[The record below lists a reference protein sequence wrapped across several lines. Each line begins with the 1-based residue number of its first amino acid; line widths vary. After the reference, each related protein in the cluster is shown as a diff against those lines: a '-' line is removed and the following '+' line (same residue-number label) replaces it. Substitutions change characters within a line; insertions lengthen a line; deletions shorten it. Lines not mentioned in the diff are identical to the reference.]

1 MCRVSFLRSSLQ
13 SLAGW
18 GRDPAQEGS
27 AVRGRH
33 SCSWPLRSHH
43 SPRDAGGR
51 CRATDGGMGCSNRW
65 ECQSRDLINTHSQT
79 AYLPCWN
86 PYVCFCFQEAGSVPC
101 PLLAGG
107 RPLPTLDVK
116 PPERRSSR
124 SKDPPREEER
134 ERKKKKHK
142 KRSRT
147 RSRSPKYHSS
157 SKSRS
162 RSHSKAKHC
171 LPSAYRTARR
181 SRWVCRASPRPGV
194 GCGADPAAPA
204 GQQGARSSP
213 PPARCKR
220 RPQTS
225 TPACLYAEMH
235 PAISYLFKIFFNLPF
250 QNSSTIAR
258 FFSKERYL
266 NS

>member
-1 MCRVSFLRSSLQ
+1 MRVRQ
-13 SLAGW
+13 SW
-18 GRDPAQEGS
+18 
-27 AVRGRH
+27 
-33 SCSWPLRSHH
+33 
-43 SPRDAGGR
+43 
-51 CRATDGGMGCSNRW
+51 N
-65 ECQSRDLINTHSQT
+65 LINIHFKT

-86 PYVCFCFQEAGSVPC
+86 PDVCFCFQEAGTVPC

-116 PPERRSSR
+116 PPEGRSSR

-181 SRWVCRASPRPGV
+181 SRWVCRVPPRPGV
-194 GCGADPAAPA
+194 RCRADPAAPA
-204 GQQGARSSP
+204 RQQGARGSP
-213 PPARCKR
+213 PPACRKYRPTHLRVFMQRCAL
-220 RPQTS
+220 QS
-225 TPACLYAEMH
+225 H
-235 PAISYLFKIFFNLPF
+235 LFKIFFNLTF
-250 QNSSTIAR
+250 QNASTTVR
-258 FFSKERYL
+258 FFIKERYL
-266 NS
+266 NF